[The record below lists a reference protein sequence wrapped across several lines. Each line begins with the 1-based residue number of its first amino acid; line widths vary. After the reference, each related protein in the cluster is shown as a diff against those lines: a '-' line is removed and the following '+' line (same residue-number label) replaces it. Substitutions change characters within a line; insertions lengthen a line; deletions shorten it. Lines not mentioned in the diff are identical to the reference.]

1 MKYKYQA
8 RTKEGEMQVGNVE
21 AFSKEGAVNILTSHG
36 LFLLALE
43 SAEEIHWY
51 DSITSIFKRVK
62 LGDLVIFTRQFS
74 TLIESKVPLG
84 DAIKNLL
91 NQTENVML
99 KSIIREIATDIN
111 SGLSLSQALE
121 RQGGVF
127 DEFYVSMIRSAEL
140 TGRLEE
146 ALIYLAV
153 YLEKQKVWRSRI
165 INALIYPIM
174 LVIGFFIVVILM
186 AVVVFPNI
194 RPIFE
199 DSQISLPWFT
209 KIVLFTGDFLVNWWW
224 AMVLILVPIIILLV
238 DYFRSKEGKI
248 VLDEIL
254 LRIPVIGR
262 LFRKMYIARFAESL
276 SVLIKGGVPIAQSLI
291 ITSNSIGSNIFRE
304 VLYGISEKVRSGEL
318 LSNTLREESY
328 YFPPLVSQMVGIGET
343 TGRLE
348 ELLGKVANY
357 YNGEVEDLIDR
368 LTELIQPLVIAFVG
382 IFIGLL
388 FASILIPIYNLIQG
402 FKA

>member
-8 RTKEGEMQVGNVE
+8 RTKDGELQVGNVE
-21 AFSKEGAVNILTSHG
+21 SFSKEGAVNILTSHG
-36 LFLLALE
+36 LFLLSLE
-43 SAEEIHWY
+43 SAEEKHWY
-51 DSITSIFKRVK
+51 DGIVAIFKRIK
-62 LGDLVIFTRQFS
+62 LDDLVIFTRQFS

-84 DAIKNLL
+84 DALKNLSA
-91 NQTENVML
+91 QTENPML
-99 KSIIREIATDIN
+99 KQVIYEIASDVN

-121 RQGGVF
+121 HQGNVF
-127 DEFYVSMIRSAEL
+127 DEFFVSMIRSAEL

-146 ALIYLAV
+146 SLAYLAT
-153 YLEKQKVWRSRI
+153 YLEKQKLWRSRI
-165 INALIYPIM
+165 VNALIYPIM
-174 LVIGFFIVVILM
+174 LIVGFILVIILM

-194 RPIFE
+194 KPIFL
-199 DSQISLPWFT
+199 DSNVTLPWFT
-209 KIVLFTGDFLVNWWW
+209 QLVLFVGDFIVNWWW
-224 AMVLILVPIIILLV
+224 AMVLILVPITIMLV
-238 DYFRSKEGKI
+238 DYFRSKEGKA

-254 LRIPVIGR
+254 FR
-262 LFRKMYIARFAESL
+262 LPIFGKLLRKMYISRFAESL

-291 ITSNSIGSNIFRE
+291 ITSNSIGSTIFQE
-304 VLYGISEKVRSGEL
+304 VLYNISEKVRSGEL
-318 LSNTLREESY
+318 LSNSLREESF

-368 LTELIQPLVIAFVG
+368 LTELIQPIVIAFIGV
-382 IFIGLL
+382 FIGLL
-388 FASILIPIYNLIQG
+388 FASILVPIYNLIQG